1 MNNPILKIKKG
12 FSIVEALVAISIVSL
27 AITSATAVVQGSLQ
41 NSQITRFRI
50 QSIHFA
56 NEAVEFARNLRD
68 TDIVSEKT
76 FSNGE
81 LKTFVN
87 ACNSDDG
94 CFLDVLNNTYGKC
107 NKDGCDKIYLTE
119 GVGYNSDENGN
130 ETPFKRRVT
139 VNEISGDE
147 ISVTVDVSFSVRGYD
162 ETVSVTS
169 YLMNHE

>member
-68 TDIVSEKT
+68 TDIVSRDG
-76 FSNGE
+76 FNGGL
-81 LKTFVN
+81 LKDFVN
-87 ACNSDDG
+87 KCKNGNG
-94 CFLDVLNNTYGKC
+94 CYVDVLNDNYDDCNYVIKC
-107 NKDGCDKIYLTE
+107 DIYI
-119 GVGYNSDENGN
+119 SENGYTSDN
-130 ETPFKRRVT
+130 TETKTPFNRRVI
-139 VNEISGDE
+139 VGDNGDE
-147 ISVTVDVSFSVRGYD
+147 ISVTVDVSFSVRDYN